1 MHDNE
6 FDLVLLDLAM
16 PEVSGIEVLKTLK
29 EEGIL
34 TRSKI
39 LLFSASPSF
48 TDVEAERLKNNYGV
62 IGRIQKPFN
71 KKELLDVI
79 AKNVS

>member
-1 MHDNE
+1 MRNKR

-16 PEVSGIEVLKTLK
+16 PEISGIEVLKTLK

-34 TRSKI
+34 ASSKI

-48 TDVEAERLKNNYGV
+48 TDAEVERLKGEYGV
-62 IGRIQKPFN
+62 VDRIRKPFT
-71 KKELLDVI
+71 KKELLGVI